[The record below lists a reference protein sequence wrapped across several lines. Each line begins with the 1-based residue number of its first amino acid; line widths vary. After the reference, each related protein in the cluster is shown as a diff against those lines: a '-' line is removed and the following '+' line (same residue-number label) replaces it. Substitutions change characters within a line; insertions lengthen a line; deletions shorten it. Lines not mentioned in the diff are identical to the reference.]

1 MELELRRRSS
11 SETCTVGE
19 LFVDG
24 HFECYILED
33 VVREI
38 EGVSVADWKTHGAT
52 AIPVGTYQITLTQSP
67 RFKRILPLLNR
78 VPGFSGVRIHP
89 GNDADD
95 TEGCLLPGLTVDDD
109 GEGVA
114 YSRAAFDRLF
124 DKLTRADA
132 IGQPMFITI
141 ENRRTTGD
149 EAVA

>member
-1 MELELRRRSS
+1 MELELHRRPSS
-11 SETCTVGE
+11 QACTIGE

-24 HFECYILED
+24 KFECYILED

-38 EGVSVADWKTHGAT
+38 EGAPVAGWKTHGAT

-67 RFKRILPLLNR
+67 RFKRVLPLLNR

-95 TEGCLLPGLTVDDD
+95 TEGCLLPGMTVDDD

-124 DKLTRADA
+124 DKLTREDA
-132 IGQPMFITI
+132 IGQPIFITV
-141 ENRRTTGD
+141 ENSRTTDD

>member
-1 MELELRRRSS
+1 MELELKRRPS

-19 LFVDG
+19 LYVDG
-24 HFECYILED
+24 KFECYILED

-38 EGVSVADWKTHGAT
+38 EGAPVAQWKTHGAT
-52 AIPVGTYQITLTQSP
+52 AIPAGTYQVTLTQSP
-67 RFKRILPLLNR
+67 RFRRVLPLLNN

-124 DKLTRADA
+124 DKLTRADL
-132 IGQPMFITI
+132 IGQFIFIVI
-141 ENRRTTGD
+141 ENGHTTDD
-149 EAVA
+149 EAAA